1 MDGQINDGGAAFP
14 QPRFDSSG
22 ERVGWNPG
30 MSLRDYF
37 AGQAL
42 VGLLLHPCDT
52 RLVPLGPETTP
63 RRAYEY
69 ADAMLAAR
77 KQPIA

>member
-1 MDGQINDGGAAFP
+1 MDRQEKNGGAAFP
-14 QPRFDSSG
+14 IPDHSS
-22 ERVGWNPG
+22 G

-42 VGLLLHPCDT
+42 VGLLSHPCDT
-52 RLVPLGPETTP
+52 RRVPLGPETTP

-69 ADAMLAAR
+69 ADAMLVAR
-77 KQPIA
+77 ERPVA